1 MNELNDLFRKNKPID
16 KGLLKSGLQS
26 YSKIGNVQNVEDD
39 KIDKLKDLFSV
50 FRALADENL
59 QKSASEEHENKASL
73 ETLSQAIQVF
83 TQAPSLPQQEMMAS
97 KGTLKSDLNDST
109 HLLLNLLK
117 SSTSIEEIIPEVK
130 KLLEENLKS
139 KELVLE
145 LLDVLLLID
154 SELEQRL
161 MLEYLYAAYSIE
173 TEQEDSALKEKV
185 LEWQQLLISIA
196 REEMGHLITVQN
208 VRKSLGLNMY
218 FKVNDLSELT
228 NIFPYISKLEPFS
241 KTSLAKY
248 IFAESPKNWI
258 NTNDPYAEKVRALID
273 AEIKSEK
280 SVSNNDI
287 SNLASYFAKY
297 GIPISVLF
305 NVILLILEHFTTA
318 TDFSVLSVT
327 EQARPEQWNRGYS
340 SDERILMIN
349 GKEIKI
355 PASHV
360 LVQTAMTRWECIEA
374 IKLVAEQGEDAPD
387 ESIHKDTST
396 HFNRFLKIFKEWDT
410 LGDGKGFKPS
420 KNMATNPSTSTGDV
434 GSKIETSL
442 IQDSTTL
449 KWARLLNIRYSLLIA
464 FIEHSFNIEAN
475 FANQAS
481 SLRGLVINGSFG
493 EMYHLKA
500 ISAVLSS
507 LPMVEGNTELLAG
520 PPFEMRPILAK
531 RYSKVLQQDADVSKS
546 NFEDLYVK
554 FIQESN
560 AVIKEIPDY
569 ENNRFLLNL
578 QNNDREL
585 LDLLL
590 PQS

>member
-26 YSKIGNVQNVEDD
+26 YSKIGNVQNVQDD
-39 KIDKLKDLFSV
+39 SKIDRLKDLFSV
-50 FRALADENL
+50 FRALTDENL

-73 ETLSQAIQVF
+73 ETLSEALQVF
-83 TQAPSLPQQEMMAS
+83 TQVPSLPQQDMMAS

-109 HLLLNLLK
+109 HLLLDILK
-117 SSTSIEEIIPEVK
+117 SSTSIEEIIPKVK
-130 KLLEENLKS
+130 KLLEENLQS
-139 KELVLE
+139 KQLILE

-218 FKVNDLSELT
+218 FKVNYLSELT

-258 NTNDPYAEKVRALID
+258 NTNDPYAKKVRALID

-280 SVSNNDI
+280 SVSNNYI
-287 SNLASYFAKY
+287 SNLANYFAEY

-318 TDFSVLSVT
+318 TDFSVPSVT
-327 EQARPEQWNRGYS
+327 KQARPEQWNRGYS

-387 ESIHKDTST
+387 ESIHKDTNT

-420 KNMATNPSTSTGDV
+420 KNMATNPSTGEV
-434 GSKIETSL
+434 VSKIETSL
-442 IQDSTTL
+442 IKDPTTL

-520 PPFEMRPILAK
+520 PPFEMHSILVE

-554 FIQESN
+554 FIQASN

-569 ENNRFLLNL
+569 ENNHFLINL

-585 LDLLL
+585 LALLL

>member
-16 KGLLKSGLQS
+16 KGLLKSGLQN
-26 YSKIGNVQNVEDD
+26 YSKTENVQNVEEDS
-39 KIDKLKDLFSV
+39 KIDKLKNLFSV
-50 FRALADENL
+50 FRALTDENL
-59 QKSASEEHENKASL
+59 QKPASEEHENKVSL
-73 ETLSQAIQVF
+73 ENLSQAIQSF
-83 TQAPSLPQQEMMAS
+83 TEIPSLPEQEMMAS
-97 KGTLKSDLNDST
+97 KGVLKSDLNDST
-109 HLLLNLLK
+109 HLLLDILK
-117 SSTSIEEIIPEVK
+117 SSTSIEEIIPKVK
-130 KLLEENLKS
+130 KLLEENLQS
-139 KELVLE
+139 KELILE

-218 FKVNDLSELT
+218 FKVNYLSELT

-258 NTNDPYAEKVRALID
+258 NTDDPYAKKVRALID

-287 SNLASYFAKY
+287 SSLANYFAEY

-318 TDFSVLSVT
+318 TDFSVSSVT

-340 SDERILMIN
+340 SEERILMIN

-420 KNMATNPSTSTGDV
+420 KNMATNPSTGDV
-434 GSKIETSL
+434 VSKIKTSL
-442 IQDSTTL
+442 IKDPTTL

-520 PPFEMRPILAK
+520 PPFEMHPILIK
-531 RYSKVLQQDADVSKS
+531 RYSKVLQQNADVSKS
-546 NFEDLYVK
+546 NFEDLYVE

-585 LDLLL
+585 LALLL